1 MRTIT
6 SWLNLFAT
14 IALLYALYTGLDNLT
29 HKANNPIFHGFIA
42 FISIFIS
49 CIALANSMMYTN
61 TLHKEIDELKNKI
74 SNLETGNYEHNRK

>member
-14 IALLYALYTGLDNLT
+14 ISLLYALYSGLDTIT
-29 HKANNPIFHGFIA
+29 HKVNDPILHGFIA
-42 FISIFIS
+42 FTAIFVS

-61 TLHKEIDELKNKI
+61 TLHKEIDELNNKI
-74 SNLETGNYEHNRK
+74 SNLEKGN

>member
-14 IALLYALYTGLDNLT
+14 IALLYALYSGLDTIT
-29 HKANNPIFHGFIA
+29 HKANNPILHGFISFTA
-42 FISIFIS
+42 IFIS

-74 SNLETGNYEHNRK
+74 SDFEKGNYEHNTK